1 MPRVAAV
8 IPNRNRAGLLQ
19 RALASI
25 AAQTAPPARV
35 LVVDNGSS
43 DGSVAV
49 ARRAGAQ
56 VLEWPDNRGFAAAV
70 NAGARMCD
78 EEWLLILNND
88 AELEPGCLAALLDA
102 ARRHQAAGA
111 APRLLRFAQPD
122 RLDGAWDLLA
132 RGGVAL
138 RCGYNAP
145 DSPAWRK
152 ERPILFAPLTAT
164 LLRREHCE
172 LDEAF
177 VSYLEDVELS
187 LRLALAGERLV
198 YAPAAVA
205 RHHGG
210 ATLGTWS
217 PEFVRLMARNQLLL
231 VSRHYPRGW
240 WARDGWAVLVGQ
252 ALWGLGALR
261 RGRLLPWLRGKW
273 QGLRGF
279 REHRRPAPDPD
290 RFRAVLRESERELR
304 AQVRAQPSWYWRMYC
319 ALTRPG

>member
-8 IPNRNRAGLLQ
+8 IPNRNRAGLLE
-19 RALASI
+19 RTLASV

-35 LVVDNGSS
+35 VVVDNGSS
-43 DGSVAV
+43 DDSVAV

-70 NAGARMCD
+70 NAGSRMCD
-78 EEWLLILNND
+78 EEWVLILNND
-88 AELEPGCLAALLDA
+88 AELEPGCLEALLDA

-132 RGGVAL
+132 RGAVAL
-138 RCGYNAP
+138 RCGHNVP
-145 DSPAWRK
+145 DSAAWRE
-152 ERPILFAPLTAT
+152 ERLISFAPLTAA
-164 LLRREHCE
+164 LLRREFCA

-177 VSYLEDVELS
+177 VSYMEDVELS

-205 RHHGG
+205 RHHGS
-210 ATLGTWS
+210 ATLGAWS
-217 PEFVRLMARNQLLL
+217 AEFVRLMARNQLLL
-231 VSRHYPRGW
+231 VARHYPRGW
-240 WARDGWAVLVGQ
+240 WLREGWAVFIGQ

-261 RGRLLPWLRGKW
+261 RGRLLPWLAGKW
-273 QGLRGF
+273 RGF
-279 REHRRPAPDPD
+279 REFHGHRRPSPCPEC
-290 RFRAVLRESERELR
+290 FRAVLRESERELR
-304 AQVRAQPSWYWRMYC
+304 AHVRAQPSWYWRMYC